1 MKVAYLAENPGAVA
15 RPWTI
20 NGDSLMHQT
29 GHNVGN
35 LAFWYAAHLLFDAD
49 LHLVG
54 WHTKASQV
62 PADVAALVI
71 PAANFINETAD
82 LSRLAALVRDLDRP
96 VFLLGIG
103 AQAETEDR
111 PPKVKPG
118 VIEFLYEVSRRT
130 PNICVRGDFTA
141 KICDGFGIKNTIVL
155 GCPSI
160 LINPSA
166 HLGQELA
173 RRIAEIPDGPLAIHA
188 SCVKHNLQSVEREL
202 VRLAR
207 LNQGSS
213 YVVQRPVEF
222 VKAAHGEPLSETE
235 AEYYRKCADFLGF
248 NGDVGALTGFLR
260 AFIHVPDSVDSWM
273 YYLRRFSA
281 SVNTRIHGTLMSLN
295 AGLPGI
301 CITHD
306 TRTRELAQRLM
317 VPRLDVRDFLE
328 TRYSVRDMFARA
340 SFDAGAFDENRA
352 QTAAAYR
359 GVVEAIGLKPSRHLL
374 ALAAGPVPATT
385 PVAAAA

>member
-1 MKVAYLAENPGAVA
+1 LKVAYLAENPGIVV

-20 NGDSLMHQT
+20 NGDALMKQT

-35 LAFWYAAHLLFDAD
+35 LAFWYAARLLFDAD

-62 PADVAALVI
+62 PSDVAALVI

-82 LSRLAALVRDLDRP
+82 LSRLAALVRELDRP

-118 VIEFLYEVSRRT
+118 VVEFLEEVARRT
-130 PNICVRGDFTA
+130 PAICVRGDFTA
-141 KICDGFGIKNTIVL
+141 KICEGFGIRNTVVL

-160 LINPSA
+160 LIDP
-166 HLGQELA
+166 HPDLGRQLA
-173 RRIAEIPDGPLAIHA
+173 RRIAEMPDGPLAIHA

-207 LNQGSS
+207 LHTGSS

-222 VKAAHGEPLSETE
+222 VKAVHGEPLSETE
-235 AEYYRKCADFLGF
+235 ADYYRKCADFLGF
-248 NGDVGALTGFLR
+248 DGDTAALTGFLR

-281 SVNTRIHGTLMSLN
+281 SVNTRIHGTLMSVN
-295 AGLPGI
+295 TGLPGI

-306 TRTRELAQRLM
+306 TRTRELARRLM
-317 VPRLDVRDFLE
+317 VPRLEVREFME
-328 TRYSVRDMFARA
+328 TRYSVRDMFARS
-340 SFDAGAFDENRA
+340 SFDAQAFDDNRA
-352 QTAAAYR
+352 QTAATYR
-359 GVVEAIGLKPSRHLL
+359 GVIETIGLEPSRHLL
-374 ALAAGPVPATT
+374 ALEAGPAARNALP
-385 PVAAAA
+385 AAA